1 LPKEVSLTTPLRRE
15 DVADL
20 LVGDVVHLNGTIFTA
35 RDMAHIRIMEYLRD
49 GKRLVEDFEGA
60 AVYHAGPAVRR
71 MDGEWE
77 VTVIGPTTSMRMEPY
92 SETLLGKL
100 GVRAMIGKGGMGEG
114 TQEALR
120 KHCGVYLLSPPGCAV
135 VQSEAV
141 SRVLRVNWLDLGVPE
156 AVWVLEVEDW
166 GPLIV
171 AMDPQGNSLFKE
183 VRDRALSR
191 ISGILKEM

>member
-1 LPKEVSLTTPLRRE
+1 
-15 DVADL
+15 
-20 LVGDVVHLNGTIFTA
+20 
-35 RDMAHIRIMEYLRD
+35 
-49 GKRLVEDFEGA
+49 
-60 AVYHAGPAVRR
+60 
-71 MDGEWE
+71 
-77 VTVIGPTTSMRMEPY
+77 
-92 SETLLGKL
+92 
-100 GVRAMIGKGGMGEG
+100 MIGKGGMGEG
-114 TQEALR
+114 TREALR

-141 SRVLRVNWLDLGVPE
+141 SRVLRVNWLDLGVQE

-191 ISGILKEM
+191 IFAY